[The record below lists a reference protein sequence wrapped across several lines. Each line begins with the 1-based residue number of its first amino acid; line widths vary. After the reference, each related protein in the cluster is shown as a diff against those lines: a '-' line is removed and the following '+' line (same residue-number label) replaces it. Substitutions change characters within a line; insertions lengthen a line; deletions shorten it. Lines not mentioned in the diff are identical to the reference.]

1 LALAGA
7 SAVLFLVASGT
18 ASLYV
23 ARLLIGLGVGIAS
36 GTGTAW
42 LADQYGQQRRATAT
56 LTAATANSAGIA
68 LGPLVGGLLARY
80 AVAPLRLPFIA
91 YLLALAAVAVAA
103 ARSQDIHAD
112 RRRRLRDVRI
122 QFRLGVPRG
131 TIRSFV
137 PPAVTGFVIFALGG
151 LYFALIP
158 TIVIRDL
165 HQTNVAVGGLIV
177 FELGAVAVAVM
188 LLSRRIHPPAAMAS
202 ALLLLIPAVAL
213 VTTAQAVESMRLLLI
228 AAALAGAALAL
239 GYRGSLEVVNQV
251 APDERRAEVVSTYY
265 IACFAGN
272 AVPVIGLGV
281 LATLTD
287 PLIASITFA
296 STVATF
302 GIAAL
307 AWQFRTTRSRATS

>member
-1 LALAGA
+1 
-7 SAVLFLVASGT
+7 
-18 ASLYV
+18 
-23 ARLLIGLGVGIAS
+23 
-36 GTGTAW
+36 
-42 LADQYGQQRRATAT
+42 
-56 LTAATANSAGIA
+56 
-68 LGPLVGGLLARY
+68 
-80 AVAPLRLPFIA
+80 
-91 YLLALAAVAVAA
+91 
-103 ARSQDIHAD
+103 
-112 RRRRLRDVRI
+112 
-122 QFRLGVPRG
+122 
-131 TIRSFV
+131 
-137 PPAVTGFVIFALGG
+137 
-151 LYFALIP
+151 
-158 TIVIRDL
+158 
-165 HQTNVAVGGLIV
+165 VGGLIV